1 MLVDPS
7 TDQLDALQTV
17 FPLRNYEIFH
27 VVQIND
33 AKEVLEKNKFAFVLI
48 EIQNF
53 ARDAEH
59 FARAVR
65 ETHYGQVVPILFLA
79 DHLDDD
85 VFFTLSEQFTSLA
98 GQKLSKLDYLCKP
111 LKPQKVKA
119 RMTPLVELF
128 EASQNLAL
136 LNEVPH
142 DIANLKKDFFLEDLL
157 DPVIGMNQQGLI
169 SVWTSQAERVFGWKK
184 EEVLSQK
191 LSSVIIPE
199 KFREAHDRGMT
210 YFLKTG
216 FGPIL
221 NTRIE
226 VAAIRKDGAE
236 IPMEL
241 TVIPIKTES
250 GYYFYSNLRDLSDK
264 KALEAYRAGR
274 S

>member
-1 MLVDPS
+1 MRLGSSKNKPIGNQIENQIRNQKENQNDENASIQQAHSRRPKILLVDPS

-17 FPLRNYEIFH
+17 FPFRNYEIFH

-48 EIQNF
+48 EIQKF

-65 ETHYGQVVPILFLA
+65 ETHYGQV
-79 DHLDDD
+79 
-85 VFFTLSEQFTSLA
+85 
-98 GQKLSKLDYLCKP
+98 
-111 LKPQKVKA
+111 
-119 RMTPLVELF
+119 
-128 EASQNLAL
+128 
-136 LNEVPH
+136 
-142 DIANLKKDFFLEDLL
+142 
-157 DPVIGMNQQGLI
+157 
-169 SVWTSQAERVFGWKK
+169 
-184 EEVLSQK
+184 
-191 LSSVIIPE
+191 
-199 KFREAHDRGMT
+199 
-210 YFLKTG
+210 
-216 FGPIL
+216 GPIL

-250 GYYFYSNLRDLSDK
+250 GHYFYSNLRDLSDK
-264 KALEAYRAGR
+264 KAPEAYRAIR